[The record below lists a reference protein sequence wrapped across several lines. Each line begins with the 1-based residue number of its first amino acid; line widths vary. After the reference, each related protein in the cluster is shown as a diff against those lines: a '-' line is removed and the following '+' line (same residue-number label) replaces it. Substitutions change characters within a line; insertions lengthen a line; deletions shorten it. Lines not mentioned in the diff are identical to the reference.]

1 MTDVK
6 PTAVILGISAD
17 IGREMALRY
26 LRDGWDIIGTYRNPE
41 HVAALTD
48 RPGVT
53 LVQCD
58 PGENGGLAPLTQIF
72 ADKSLTWDLFFSSVG
87 TMEPIGPFFETD
99 FDAWERSVVLNT
111 TAQLRALHML
121 HRFRRPEMAHVC
133 FLAGGGT
140 NGPFRNYSA
149 NCVSKIALIKM
160 CELLHDESPD
170 LNVFIVGPGFMQ
182 TKIHRETLAA
192 GRRAGEGLEKTQTF
206 LQTPGTDFNDLHA
219 HLDWCMS
226 QGRNTAGGRN
236 FSTVHDPW
244 RDDGE
249 ALARRL
255 HESPDA
261 FRLRRHDD
269 R

>member
-1 MTDVK
+1 
-6 PTAVILGISAD
+6 
-17 IGREMALRY
+17 MALRY

-170 LNVFIVGPGFMQ
+170 LNVFIVGPDNKDIQIRGFIVQ
-182 TKIHRETLAA
+182 
-192 GRRAGEGLEKTQTF
+192 QF
-206 LQTPGTDFNDLHA
+206 A
-219 HLDWCMS
+219 HLD
-226 QGRNTAGGRN
+226 QGDFRNTVGRIVPEW
-236 FSTVHDPW
+236 TIRAAACQKTDMRH
-244 RDDGE
+244 
-249 ALARRL
+249 
-255 HESPDA
+255 
-261 FRLRRHDD
+261 FRSAKPMQHMKGAKLRRCIEHNGAFPCVEICLEERADGLHRAD
-269 R
+269 T